1 MYRQMDLPII
11 TEELIDE
18 CLSEISMDIDEDY
31 VRTFILNG
39 QNRIVEILDIDE
51 GPSEDEDFSMNLI
64 L

>member
-1 MYRQMDLPII
+1 MYRQIDLPII
-11 TEELIDE
+11 TQELIDE

-31 VRTFILNG
+31 IRTFILNG
-39 QNRIVEILDIDE
+39 QDRIKEIIDIDE